1 MLSAFNCFLTVSKRY
16 ESNIFVGYWS
26 REVPEIAE
34 AAGDKD
40 GNYCV
45 RWDQV
50 TKQTYFDGAWRFGR
64 TIGVLGAIIS
74 LLLLIFTFYIIFF
87 RIGSRVFSYV
97 LYASI
102 FMSILSLFL
111 LIGLSS
117 DVCDLD
123 DCKIG
128 PGGWLAIF
136 DFFWWVGASYV
147 TYKLKLLSEDPEW
160 ESNPSLSRNQPP
172 PMGTQPNVEKDQ
184 KFLENGDGT
193 VTRVTT
199 ITTNKPNGE
208 QKVDT
213 VKRLMNKEY
222 DPNDDV

>member
-64 TIGVLGAIIS
+64 TIGVLGAMIS

-87 RIGSRVFSYV
+87 RIGSRVFFRSVSIYHSSLTLATNLHFFTNTLDSRCGSRTV
-97 LYASI
+97 APNGRNSASPTL
-102 FMSILSLFL
+102 FSIRRPP
-111 LIGLSS
+111 SS
-117 DVCDLD
+117 PPTPC
-123 DCKIG
+123 
-128 PGGWLAIF
+128 PRW
-136 DFFWWVGASYV
+136 
-147 TYKLKLLSEDPEW
+147 
-160 ESNPSLSRNQPP
+160 SRRSRTRGRRGRRD
-172 PMGTQPNVEKDQ
+172 MRRGTQVRGN
-184 KFLENGDGT
+184 
-193 VTRVTT
+193 
-199 ITTNKPNGE
+199 
-208 QKVDT
+208 
-213 VKRLMNKEY
+213 
-222 DPNDDV
+222 